1 MRPHLTWMPVV
12 VQVNPED
19 FGGQDGNDLTMPG
32 LPVVNADSTPLIH
45 GKDGEDNTVL
55 LDLVLEEQ
63 TNNEANSVL
72 KSPVKPPV
80 TLIWAMHAHSQ
91 SLAVDDKAHGLD

>member
-12 VQVNPED
+12 VQVGPED
-19 FGGQDGNDLTMPG
+19 LGGQDGDDLTMPG

-63 TNNEANSVL
+63 TN
-72 KSPVKPPV
+72 
-80 TLIWAMHAHSQ
+80 
-91 SLAVDDKAHGLD
+91 DDPIVILYYQGSSIQRVPTD